1 MPGAHES
8 AAASR
13 GAKKE
18 HARVERASRMV
29 VCASLHGTSRPHVVA
44 THLQSKAII
53 VARPVSSEAIIGT
66 QRDSLLTATSAWP
79 SGSHGKSVPDEGGNE
94 AGNQ

>member
-13 GAKKE
+13 SAKKE

-44 THLQSKAII
+44 AHLQSKAII
-53 VARPVSSEAIIGT
+53 VARPVVIRGDHWHSEGLIAH
-66 QRDSLLTATSAWP
+66 RHVSMAERLAW
-79 SGSHGKSVPDEGGNE
+79 KER
-94 AGNQ
+94 A